1 VVSEVSTCKVCLEDY
16 LTEDMIED
24 ITGALYC
31 LLHSG
36 WICPNCGV
44 YDHTCE
50 EEEAS
55 E

>member
-1 VVSEVSTCKVCLEDY
+1 MEEATCKVCSIDY
-16 LTEDMIED
+16 PVEDMIED
-24 ITGALYC
+24 IVGAKYC

-50 EEEAS
+50 EGEANA
-55 E
+55 